1 MQVYVKMEKEN
12 ANHLS
17 SVRLRC
23 NILTISVLHTDR
35 CKNQSVINP
44 LRLVCLTD
52 ARFYLSA
59 SNALCFNVLHRKL
72 TDDRCYEVLR
82 LLGCGVMGL

>member
-1 MQVYVKMEKEN
+1 MQVLCEDVKN

-23 NILTISVLHTDR
+23 NILTINALHTDM

-82 LLGCGVMGL
+82 LWGFTVVRL